1 MRTAS
6 AGAAGNRGRGA
17 SGATGE
23 TETAGLAQGRPPGRG
38 WRVLAGAVAGAVA
51 VAGAAVIV
59 ARPFSGSGP
68 GESGSASPDQA
79 VTGTITRGTLISQT
93 SVPATLGYAGSYT
106 VVNRVQGTFTAVPAV
121 GQVIRQGQV
130 LYRVD
135 GSPVL
140 LLYGRV
146 PAYRSLSEGMTGADV
161 RQLNRDLV
169 ALGYASRAELDPSS
183 DCFGA
188 ETAYAVQELQD
199 HLGMSLTGGVSL
211 GQVVF
216 LPSAIR
222 VAAVPAFPG
231 GLAGPG
237 SPTLTASSTTPQVTV
252 ALGAAQQSY
261 VQADDGVVITLPDLR
276 TTPGVV
282 TSVGTVATAAS
293 TGQGLSGSPAAA
305 IPVQVTMLDPAAAAG
320 LDQAPVQVS
329 ITLATARNALA
340 VPVTALLATTSGGY
354 QLEVAGPAGR
364 DRFVPVSLGLFDDA
378 AGLVQVTGPGLEA
391 GQKVVEA
398 QT

>member
-1 MRTAS
+1 MTAD
-6 AGAAGNRGRGA
+6 
-17 SGATGE
+17 TGGPGIP
-23 TETAGLAQGRPPGRG
+23 AGLAGRPACPAAVGGYSPVPRSAA
-38 WRVLAGAVAGAVA
+38 VVAAGAVL
-51 VAGAAVIV
+51 IV
-59 ARPFSGSGP
+59 AWPFGGSSP
-68 GESGSASPDQA
+68 GGSGSAGRDQA
-79 VTGTITRGTLISQT
+79 VTGTVTRGTLISQT
-93 SVPATLGYAGSYT
+93 AVNATLGYAGSYS
-106 VVNRVQGTFTAVPAV
+106 VVNRVQGTYTALPTV

-130 LYRVD
+130 LYQVD
-135 GSPVL
+135 GSPVM

-183 DCFGA
+183 DYFSA
-188 ETAYAVQELQD
+188 ETAYAVEELQA
-199 HLGMSLTGGVSL
+199 HLGVTQTGTVGL

-222 VAAVPAFPG
+222 VTAAPASLG
-231 GLAGPG
+231 GLAAPG
-237 SPTLTASSTTPQVTV
+237 SPALTASSTTPQVTI
-252 ALGAAQQSY
+252 ALEAAQQSY
-261 VQADDGVVITLPDLR
+261 VQAGDSVTITLPDLR
-276 TTPGVV
+276 MTPGVV

-293 TGQGLSGSPAAA
+293 PGQGSSGSPAAT
-305 IPVQVTMLDPAAAAG
+305 IPVQVKMLDPAAAAG

-329 ITLATARNALA
+329 ITLASARNALA

-354 QLEVAGPAGR
+354 QVEIPGPAGR